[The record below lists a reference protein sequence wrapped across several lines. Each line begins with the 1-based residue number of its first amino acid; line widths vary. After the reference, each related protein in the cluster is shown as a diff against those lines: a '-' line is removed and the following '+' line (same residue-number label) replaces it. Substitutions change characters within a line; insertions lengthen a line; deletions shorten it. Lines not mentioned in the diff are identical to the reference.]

1 MWFFACLPL
10 CACQSDT
17 YARRYGRL
25 SGGRAPPKS
34 LLVPPK
40 QELCPPSEDCAPKK
54 LTGSVP
60 LKCSSRA
67 KTPKILVIAQEFV
80 GKNSFFADF
89 AVKTFFFGF
98 TPESVEFHKYFAMKT
113 FVFWSLFST
122 KFLFLPK
129 IVYAPAVHRRS
140 QREKL

>member
-1 MWFFACLPL
+1 MLIVILRFCVVFCLFALVCMSKRHLRPAL
-10 CACQSDT
+10 REAFRGPC
-17 YARRYGRL
+17 
-25 SGGRAPPKS
+25 PPKS

-54 LTGSVP
+54 VTDSVP

-89 AVKTFFFGF
+89 AVKTFFC
-98 TPESVEFHKYFAMKT
+98 FHPRIRGISQILRDENLCFLVFILDKI
-113 FVFWSLFST
+113 FVP
-122 KFLFLPK
+122 PK
-129 IVYAPAVHRRS
+129 NCLCSPS
-140 QREKL
+140 P